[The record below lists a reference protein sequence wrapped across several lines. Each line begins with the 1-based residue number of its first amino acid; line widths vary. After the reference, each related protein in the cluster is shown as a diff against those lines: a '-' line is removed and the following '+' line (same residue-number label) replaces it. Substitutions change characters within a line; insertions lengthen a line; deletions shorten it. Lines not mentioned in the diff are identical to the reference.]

1 MKVDVVLHVFAT
13 LAAVIA
19 LGSLLGRLL
28 RAVGQPA
35 VIGEVAAG
43 ILLGP
48 SLLGAVWPAALHQLM
63 PPASLDPGGTV
74 PAAIQA
80 VAQLGVVLYMF
91 LVGLELDA
99 GQLAGRARATVAV
112 ALAGIAVPF
121 ALGAGL
127 AVALYPLYGTD
138 TATPLSFALFLG
150 VAMAVTAFPVLAR
163 ILGDRG
169 LDRTEIGRLALAAAA
184 AGDVIAWCLLAGVV
198 GVARAEVGAAAR
210 VVGGALAFVAI
221 MLLLVRPLARR
232 LARRLDADT
241 GPLPSGAV
249 SLVFLGVLLSALATE
264 VIGIHALFGA
274 FLFGAILP
282 HDGRLAREFDRMLHA
297 PVTVCLLPAFFAAT
311 GMKTRIGLVDSVSDW
326 LWCGAVVLVAT
337 VGKVGGTAVAARL
350 TGHGWRDALAVGA
363 LMNTRG
369 LMELIVLTVGLDLGV
384 ISPTVFAM
392 MVLMAL
398 ATTLMTAPA
407 LAALRVN
414 TVPGER
420 EA

>member
-19 LGSLLGRLL
+19 AGAVLGRLL

-48 SLLGAVWPAALHQLM
+48 SLLGAVWPEAMHLLV
-63 PPASLDPGGTV
+63 PPASLDPGGQV

-99 GQLAGRARATVAV
+99 GQFVGRARATIAV

-127 AVALYPLYGTD
+127 AGLLYPTYGTAG
-138 TATPLSFALFLG
+138 ATPLTFALFLG

-169 LDRTEIGRLALAAAA
+169 LDCTEVGRLALAAAA

-198 GVARAEVGAAAR
+198 GVARAEVGSAVR
-210 VVGGALAFVAI
+210 VVGGALVFVAV
-221 MLLLVRPLARR
+221 MLLVVRPLARR
-232 LARRLDADT
+232 LARRLDEGA
-241 GPLPSGAV
+241 GPLPAGAV

-282 HDGRLAREFDRMLHA
+282 HDGRLAREFDRMLRD
-297 PVTVCLLPAFFAAT
+297 PVTVLLLPAFFAAT
-311 GMKTRIGLVDSVSDW
+311 GMKTRIGLVDSAADW

-350 TGHGWRDALAVGA
+350 TGHGWRESLAVGW

-407 LAALRVN
+407 LATLRVR
-414 TVPGER
+414 GER
-420 EA
+420 PA